1 SPGDLFDVPVV
12 LSGGGDLLAISV
24 GLGWNPAVVEPID
37 VQIGD
42 LIASQGGVMFS
53 PGPGRA
59 DAALL
64 GSAQGMLGQGAV
76 ASVLL
81 HAVAAGAAPRAGAVV
96 SGRAR

>member
-76 ASVLL
+76 AIVLF
-81 HAVAAGAAPRAGAVV
+81 HAIAAGAAPWVIVLASR
-96 SGRAR
+96 RLL